1 MRRRRRSAG
10 RPPRAPPR
18 PPAESDQARGRS
30 RPISAKIVIRGLQK
44 AFKTRRG
51 TTEALAGIDLTIGDS
66 EFLCIVGP
74 SGCGKTT
81 LLRILAGLETQ
92 SAGEVAIAQDDRTR
106 PLNSMV
112 FQEHSLFPWM
122 TVLDNAAFGLETRGM
137 GRRERHERAMRFL
150 EVVGL
155 TRFRDHY
162 PNQLS
167 GGMKQRVSLVRA
179 FVTDPEVLL
188 MDEPFAALD
197 AQNKV
202 LLQDELVRIWEA
214 SRKTVVYI
222 THSIEEALALGDRI
236 VVMTSAPGRLKD
248 SIDVHFPRPRDIF
261 HIRTTPEFGAISG
274 RIWEVLES
282 EVRNAREAQR

>member
-1 MRRRRRSAG
+1 M
-10 RPPRAPPR
+10 
-18 PPAESDQARGRS
+18 
-30 RPISAKIVIRGLQK
+30 
-44 AFKTRRG
+44 T
-51 TTEALAGIDLTIGDS
+51 
-66 EFLCIVGP
+66 
-74 SGCGKTT
+74 
-81 LLRILAGLETQ
+81 
-92 SAGEVAIAQDDRTR
+92 IAQDGRDR

-122 TVLDNAAFGLETRGM
+122 TVLDNAAFGLEMRGM
-137 GRRERHERAMRFL
+137 PKRERYDKVMRFL

-202 LLQDELVRIWEA
+202 MLQDELVRIWEA

-236 VVMTSAPGRLKD
+236 VVMTSAPGRLKET
-248 SIDVHFPRPRDIF
+248 IDVTFARPRDIF
-261 HIRTTPEFGAISG
+261 QIRATPEFGAITA
-274 RIWEVLES
+274 RIWDVLES
-282 EVRNAREAQR
+282 EVRKAREAQQ

>member
-1 MRRRRRSAG
+1 
-10 RPPRAPPR
+10 
-18 PPAESDQARGRS
+18 
-30 RPISAKIVIRGLQK
+30 V
-44 AFKTRRG
+44 
-51 TTEALAGIDLTIGDS
+51 TEALAGIDLSIADS

-81 LLRILAGLETQ
+81 LLRILAGLETE
-92 SAGEVAIAQDDRTR
+92 SAGAVTIAQEDRNR

-122 TVLDNAAFGLETRGM
+122 TVLDNAAFGLEMRGVPK
-137 GRRERHERAMRFL
+137 RERHDRVMRFL

-179 FVTDPEVLL
+179 FITDPEVLL

-236 VVMTSAPGRLKD
+236 VVMTSAPGRLKETIKVD
-248 SIDVHFPRPRDIF
+248 FPRPRDIF
-261 HIRTTPEFGAISG
+261 HIRATPEFGAISA
-274 RIWEVLES
+274 RIWDVLES
-282 EVRNAREAQR
+282 EVRKAREAQR

>member
-1 MRRRRRSAG
+1 MGEARSTAVSN
-10 RPPRAPPR
+10 AP
-18 PPAESDQARGRS
+18 
-30 RPISAKIVIRGLQK
+30 AKIVVRDVTK
-44 AFKTRRG
+44 SFRTRRG
-51 TTEALAGIDLTIGDS
+51 CTEAIARINLTVPDS

-92 SAGEVAIAQDDRTR
+92 TTGEIHIARDDAAR
-106 PLNSMV
+106 PLNAMV

-122 TVLDNAAFGLETRGM
+122 TVLENAAFGLEMRGVSKA
-137 GRRERHERAMRFL
+137 ERHDKVKNL
-150 EVVGL
+150 LDVVGL
-155 TRFRDHY
+155 TKFRSHY

-179 FVTDPEVLL
+179 FANDPEVLL

-202 LLQDELVRIWEA
+202 ILQDELVRIWEA

-222 THSIEEALALGDRI
+222 THSIEEALVLGDRI
-236 VVMTSAPGRLKD
+236 VVMTSAPGQVKEI
-248 SIDVHFPRPRDIF
+248 IDVTFPRPRDT
-261 HIRTTPEFGAISG
+261 IRLRSEPRFGEISG
-274 RIWEVLES
+274 RIWHILET
-282 EVRNAREAQR
+282 EVRKAREAQA